1 MLTLGQ
7 LSVEQLQQRLF
18 AGSLLIDIHPFVTRI
33 HSSERSMV
41 RDLALLYADFPV
53 LSADTFA
60 DFHVSVSRERGLRRW
75 VKPTLR
81 FYFDGLPAFVPL
93 RANHAMACHE
103 WGLNWCVSAHSHQ
116 YLVIHA
122 AVVERGGF
130 AALMPAPPGSG
141 KSTLCAALVQ
151 RGWRL
156 LSDELALFNAAT
168 GLVLGM
174 ARPINLKNKSIDVIR
189 AFEPGVVMTAPVAD
203 TTKGTVALLRPP
215 ASSVRR
221 AREPATPRWVVLP
234 RYSAGSPPTLKQ
246 KGRARTSM
254 LVAEQSFNYDV
265 LGRRGFD
272 AVTALLDACEGF
284 ELEYSQLDDAVGIFE
299 RLAESRA
306 P

>member
-1 MLTLGQ
+1 
-7 LSVEQLQQRLF
+7 
-18 AGSLLIDIHPFVTRI
+18 
-33 HSSERSMV
+33 MV

-53 LSADTFA
+53 ISEDNFA
-60 DFHVSVSRERGLRRW
+60 DFHVSVCRERGLRRW
-75 VKPTLR
+75 LKPTLR
-81 FYFDGLPAFVPL
+81 FYFDGIPAFVPL
-93 RANHAMACHE
+93 QANHAMACHE
-103 WGLNWCVSAHSHQ
+103 WGLNWCVAAHSHQ

-122 AVVERGGF
+122 AVIERGGF

-168 GLVLGM
+168 GQVLGM

-189 AFEPGVVMTAPVAD
+189 AFEPGVVMTVPVAD
-203 TTKGTVALLRPP
+203 TSKGTVALLKPP
-215 ASSVRR
+215 ATSVQR
-221 AREPATPRWVVLP
+221 AREPATPQWIVLP
-234 RYSAGSPPTLKQ
+234 RYLAGSPPNLKPSS
-246 KGRARTSM
+246 RARTCM

-272 AVTALLDACEGF
+272 AVTGLVEACGCF
-284 ELEYSQLDDAVGIFE
+284 ELEYSRLDDAVGIFD
-299 RLAESRA
+299 RLAEARV